1 MKTNTKTSKV
11 VGLGLFTAIVVVLQL
26 LGSFIKFGPF
36 SITLV
41 LAPIVIGAALYG
53 IGAGAYLGLVF
64 GATVLIS
71 GDAAAF
77 LTINPIGTVIIVLLK
92 GMLAGLA
99 AGLIYS
105 LISKASS
112 LAGVIVAGVVC
123 PIVNTGIFL
132 AGCYIFFQEWL
143 VAVFGTTGFVT
154 VVAGLVGVNFL
165 IEMGINMVLS
175 TAIVKII
182 DLGKKQLNSK
192 TKV

>member
-1 MKTNTKTSKV
+1 MDFLANYFGSLNPMSFLSALPGNIAQGIIWGLM
-11 VGLGLFTAIVVVLQL
+11 GLGVFLTFKL
-26 LGSFIKFGPF
+26 LNFADLSVDGSFATG
-36 SITLV
+36 
-41 LAPIVIGAALYG
+41 GAVTAVMLING
-53 IGAGAYLGLVF
+53 CPVW
-64 GATVLIS
+64 AT
-71 GDAAAF
+71 
-77 LTINPIGTVIIVLLK
+77 IIVAI
-92 GMLAGLA
+92 LAGLA
-99 AGLIYS
+99 AGLSYS

-165 IEMGINMVLS
+165 VELGINMVLS

-192 TKV
+192 TKA